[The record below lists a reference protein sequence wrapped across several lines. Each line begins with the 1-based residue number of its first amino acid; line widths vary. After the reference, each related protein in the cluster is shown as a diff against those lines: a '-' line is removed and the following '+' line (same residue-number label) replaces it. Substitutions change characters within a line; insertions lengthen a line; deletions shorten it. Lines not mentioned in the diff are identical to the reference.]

1 MKIKSI
7 TAIQKIIDRETDVA
21 QIIDLF
27 QKGEKT
33 QVHIVY
39 AETGYGKSAFTEK
52 LSNDSFFSN
61 WNIVKVKT
69 MPQNAVSNVPEGD
82 YLECIFSALM
92 KHFNAQG
99 HTNLFFKTYLASS
112 QNALVKNL
120 FLNQAIEQII
130 STDSIK
136 SIMFKL
142 GGTGLKRFLKVGEYD
157 VHSILNNISPIA
169 RCIKA
174 DYIRYLFDRSHIL
187 LIIDNIQNIDN
198 VSLKFLLDWI
208 NETKNK
214 KQGFI
219 FEYTISESYPLAS
232 MELLQ
237 HNLTNTGADI
247 YVSNLDK
254 LSDDYIADLLEIQL
268 DEHSQDIHFTI
279 NAIQHYN
286 DYSRGNLW
294 ELIDYARLYDNHK
307 EQMEMISPTLLNLK
321 NLSQEAKYIVSILF
335 YHNGCM
341 DKSVLDFIW
350 LNRFS
355 NSKEE
360 LNKLYVE
367 LNSNRITYF
376 KSSANNN
383 EKIDISHSSI
393 LDVYKDN
400 LPIFLAVDKE
410 TFKRL
415 SSFYIENY
423 YGNVSIVSK
432 KFAWQILIRLYAA
445 NEPKKIA
452 ELIDDF
458 KSNVMR
464 YISKETTWCYI
475 KSMIECT
482 KDYIPKFESVYF
494 QILRICRAA
503 SLYKEGFFCLN
514 LMENQMD
521 IKNNSQLF
529 LFKLLYLSILD
540 DHVTVIKEY
549 EEAIIRTE
557 KFSHTWIKLKLLVL
571 NSYIALSD
579 KKSCIDIDKELQ
591 QTPRFCDS
599 EEYPFYLRLT
609 NIYTKTSRAVK
620 NAKKSI
626 ELFRNNNDIIQEGKS
641 YITYSK
647 LLSSLGNQKKAMDAI
662 KHAQMLLEDSNVGIS
677 CIYNNLAGYMLLSG
691 DSSSV
696 VWDYLNIAEIHSVS
710 TYDKLSVI
718 INKLAW
724 CYENNAFVRLDLLKN
739 QALELISKEPSKL
752 MHCTT
757 YYNFSVVYRK
767 ADMLEQANIY
777 YQKAVNL
784 KDECLCIKARIDGI
798 TFKTRHLTP
807 RIKKPY
813 HICYLSFW
821 LFDI

>member
-21 QIIDLF
+21 QIINLF
-27 QKGEKT
+27 QKGERT

-39 AETGYGKSAFTEK
+39 AETGYGKSAFTDK
-52 LSNDSFFSN
+52 LSNDVFFSN

-69 MPQNAVSNVPEGD
+69 MPQNADSNVPEGD
-82 YLECIFSALM
+82 YLECIFTALM
-92 KHFNAQG
+92 KHFNVQG
-99 HTNLFFKTYLASS
+99 HTNLFFETYLVSN
-112 QNALVKNL
+112 QNELVKNL
-120 FLNQAIEQII
+120 FVNQTIEQIT

-142 GGTGLKRFLKVGEYD
+142 GGMGLKRLLKVGEYD
-157 VHSILNNISPIA
+157 LHSILNNISPIA

-174 DYIRYLFDRSHIL
+174 DYIRYLFDKSHIL
-187 LIIDNIQNIDN
+187 LIIDNIQNIDK

-214 KQGFI
+214 HQGFI

-247 YVSNLDK
+247 YVSKLDK
-254 LSDDYIADLLEIQL
+254 LSDDYIADLLEIQIN
-268 DEHSQDIHFTI
+268 EHSQDIHFTI
-279 NAIQHYN
+279 NAIKHYN
-286 DYSRGNLW
+286 DYSKGNLW
-294 ELIDYARLYDNHK
+294 ELIDYARLYDEHK
-307 EQMEMISPTLLNLK
+307 DQAEMASPTLLNLK
-321 NLSQEAKYIVSILF
+321 KLSQEAKYIVSILF
-335 YHNGCM
+335 YHNGGM
-341 DKSVLDFIW
+341 DKSILDFIW

-367 LNSNRITYF
+367 LNSNRIICF
-376 KSSANNN
+376 KSNGNN
-383 EKIDISHSSI
+383 EQITISHSSI

-400 LPIFLAVDKE
+400 LSIFLAIDKE

-423 YGNVSIVSK
+423 NGDFSIVSK
-432 KFAWQILIRLYAA
+432 EFAWQILIRLYVA

-452 ELIDDF
+452 VLIDDF

-475 KSMIECT
+475 KAMIECT
-482 KDYIPKFESVYF
+482 KDDIPKFESVYF

-503 SLYKEGFFCLN
+503 SLYKEGFSCLN
-514 LMENQMD
+514 LMENQID
-521 IKNNSQLF
+521 IKSNSQLF

-549 EEAIIRTE
+549 EEALNRTE
-557 KFSHTWIKLKLLVL
+557 KFSQIWIKLKLLVL

-579 KKSCIDIDKELQ
+579 KKSCINIDKELR
-591 QTPRFCDS
+591 QTPGFRHS

-609 NIYTKTSRAVK
+609 NIYAKTSRAAK

-647 LLSSLGNQKKAMDAI
+647 LLSSLGNQKKAIDAI
-662 KHAQMLLEDSNVGIS
+662 KHAQALLEDSNVGIS

-757 YYNFSVVYRK
+757 YFNFSVVYRK
-767 ADMLEQANIY
+767 ADMLEQAEIY
-777 YQKAVNL
+777 YQKAVDL

-798 TFKTRHLTP
+798 TFKTRYLTP